1 MGKRIYIIE
10 DELDIVNLLKQHLR
24 KKGYVTESVKDWE
37 LILQEVDIF
46 SPDLILLDLTIPEHD
61 GFFWLTKLRYLTS
74 VPIFVV
80 SAAEVDLNGV
90 RAITLGADDYI
101 EKPFNIEML
110 IAKIGVMLN
119 RSKGI
124 NLTTRLIE
132 VDDISLDT
140 MTSDLRYLKNNA
152 HVKLTQTE
160 MIILKLLLININ
172 NTLSK
177 KEIIS
182 GLWDGNQFINENVL
196 NVNISRLRT
205 KLESLG
211 IADRLITERGR
222 GYRFI
227 DEK

>member
-1 MGKRIYIIE
+1 M
-10 DELDIVNLLKQHLR
+10 LKQHLR
-24 KKGYVTESVKDWE
+24 KKGYVAESVKDWE

>member
-24 KKGYVTESVKDWE
+24 KKGYVAESVKDWE

>member
-1 MGKRIYIIE
+1 M
-10 DELDIVNLLKQHLR
+10 LKQHLR

>member
-24 KKGYVTESVKDWE
+24 KRGYITESVKDWE

-46 SPDLILLDLTIPEHD
+46 SPDLILLDLTIPERD
-61 GFFWLTKLRYLTS
+61 GFFWLTKLRYLTD

-101 EKPFNIEML
+101 EKPFNTEML
-110 IAKIGVMLN
+110 VAKIGVMLD
-119 RSKGI
+119 RSRGV
-124 NLTTRLIE
+124 NLTTRVIE
-132 VDDISLDT
+132 VSDVSLDT
-140 MTSDLRYLKNNA
+140 MTNELRYLRENT

-196 NVNISRLRT
+196 NVNISRLRA
-205 KLESLG
+205 KLECLG
-211 IADRLITERGR
+211 IAERLVTERGR